1 MAEQLG
7 STSFNTTWPDVVAS
21 PHATTKGRIA
31 RPADEFASGAF
42 SIEWTWFGELGPS
55 ACKRLAEHSGRIILW
70 SDDGRA
76 QASCI
81 TELQRLA
88 AAASA
93 TTAPAVFTA
102 SATATDVTAAGVVV
116 SPTAPAR
123 ASPTAPAVST
133 PSSATTAC
141 KAASLAKRLGSNLA
155 LGS

>member
-76 QASCI
+76 RASCI

-116 SPTAPAR
+116 P
-123 ASPTAPAVST
+123 PTAPAVST